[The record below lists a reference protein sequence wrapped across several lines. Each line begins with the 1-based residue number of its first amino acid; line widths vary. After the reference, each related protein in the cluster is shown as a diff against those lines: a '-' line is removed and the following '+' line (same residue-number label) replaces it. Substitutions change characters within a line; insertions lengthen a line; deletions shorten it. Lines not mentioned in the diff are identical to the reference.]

1 MTLAAPEGM
10 RILEARY
17 RRSQSAEH
25 AASPV
30 ARLYC
35 DGPRVEVESLLEP
48 SDPDSLI
55 RRLLMLVRSCGS
67 DPFAEL
73 GARRGD
79 GWTFTAVDTDAASE
93 ALRVS
98 ATRTAFHSLSVVMPM
113 WNEADNIRP
122 SVEAAHAL
130 GRELVADQVIGDYE
144 IVIVD
149 DCSSDATPALAAAL
163 ARQDDRLRVVRNE
176 QQRKLGGSLR
186 AGFSAARGELVL
198 YTDADLPCDIAE
210 AKKALRLMRLYNAEL
225 VSAYRSNRAGEG
237 MLRALYSSGYN
248 GLVRA
253 LFGVN
258 VRDVN
263 FAFKLFKRSVLEQ
276 ACLKSEGSFIDV
288 ELLAR
293 MERLGLRTVQFA
305 VDYVPRVRGTSSLA
319 RPSVIAGILA
329 ELVRLY
335 PEIRA
340 LAPVPAA
347 RVELRPPAPR
357 AQRRGAASG

>member
-1 MTLAAPEGM
+1 LLHPWVM
-10 RILEARY
+10 RILEARF
-17 RRSQSAEH
+17 RRSQAAEH
-25 AASPV
+25 AALPV

-55 RRLLMLVRSCGS
+55 RRLLMLVRSCGPA
-67 DPFAEL
+67 PFDEL
-73 GARRGD
+73 TARRSD
-79 GWTFTAVDTDAASE
+79 GWTFTAADTDAASE
-93 ALRVS
+93 ALRVP
-98 ATRTAFHSLSVVMPM
+98 ATRAAFHSLSVVMPM

-130 GRELVADQVIGDYE
+130 GRELMAEQAIADYE
-144 IVIVD
+144 IVVVD
-149 DCSSDATPALAAAL
+149 DCSSDATPALAQAL
-163 ARQDDRLRVVRNE
+163 ASQDDRVRVVRNAH
-176 QQRKLGGSLR
+176 QRKLGGSLR
-186 AGFSAARGELVL
+186 AGFAAARGELVL
-198 YTDADLPCDIAE
+198 YTDADLPCDIGE
-210 AKKALRLMRLYNAEL
+210 ARKALRLMRLYNAEL
-225 VSAYRSNRAGEG
+225 VSAYRSHRTGEG
-237 MLRALYSSGYN
+237 LLRAVYSSGYN
-248 GLVRA
+248 ALVRR
-253 LFGVN
+253 LFGIN

-276 ACLKSEGSFIDV
+276 VDLKSEGSFIDV

-305 VDYVPRVRGTSSLA
+305 VDYVPRVRGSSTLA
-319 RPSVIAGILA
+319 RPSVIVAILG

-335 PEIRA
+335 PDIRA
-340 LAPVPAA
+340 LAPAPAP